1 MFMRIEK
8 SSRLLAL
15 VAAAAFLVAAP
26 TSRAQ
31 EQAPSQPAAPTTP
44 EASTGTAKLSTPPTI
59 IHHVVLKWKD
69 DPQATDA
76 DKQKVEAQRQKVMDG
91 LKEILATT
99 PGVKNVWLKTIKVQP
114 NDYSQNFV
122 VEFENEAALEAY
134 ANHPKKAAWNDL
146 YYSVRA
152 ESRNNVTTNEGSDI
166 TTVKTTR
173 ARNPFADDIANDLE
187 QTGKKLVDLANA
199 IPADKYDWRPSK
211 DVRTVSQ
218 VFMHVTSTNVLL
230 PPALGATPMA
240 GVEIPKNPFELEK
253 SWEANVTTKDEVDK
267 RLSDSIAYAVQAVK
281 AITADQFDA
290 EIEPFGFKAPKRIYM
305 LLLATHTHEH
315 LGQAIAYAR
324 SIGVAPPWSQPEA
337 SQ

>member
-1 MFMRIEK
+1 MRIEK
-8 SSRLLAL
+8 WSRLLAL
-15 VAAAAFLVAAP
+15 AATAAFLAAAP

-31 EQAPSQPAAPTTP
+31 EQAPSQPAASSAPQP
-44 EASTGTAKLSTPPTI
+44 STESAKLSTPPTI

-69 DPQATDA
+69 DPTATEA
-76 DKQKVEAQRQKVMDG
+76 EMQKVEAQRQKVMDG

-99 PGVKNVWLKTIKVQP
+99 PGVKNVWLKSIKIQP

-134 ANHPKKAAWNDL
+134 ANNPRKAAWNDL
-146 YYSVRA
+146 YYSLRA
-152 ESRNNVTTNEGSDI
+152 ESRNNVTTNEGSGI

-173 ARNPFADDIANDLE
+173 ARNPYADDIANDL
-187 QTGKKLVDLANA
+187 QRTGQKLVDLANA

-211 DVRTVSQ
+211 EVRSVSQ
-218 VFMHVTSTNVLL
+218 VFMHVASTNVLL

-240 GVEIPKNPFELEK
+240 GVEIPKNPFESGK
-253 SWEANVTTKDEVDK
+253 SWEANVTTKDDVVK

-281 AITADQFDA
+281 AITADQFDT

-305 LLLATHTHEH
+305 LLLVTHAHEH

-324 SIGVAPPWSQPEA
+324 SIGVVPPWSRSEG
-337 SQ
+337 S